1 MDIEHRPRY
10 CNQVFI
16 GLLYSKMHTCLQSH
30 VTDAKGPRTLDD
42 EMKCH

>member
-1 MDIEHRPRY
+1 MDSEQRLRY

-16 GLLYSKMHTCLQSH
+16 GFLYQKMHTCLQSPLID
-30 VTDAKGPRTLDD
+30 VKGPRTLDD